1 MKYLF
6 MTAVLLALSSGRIL
20 LAADTVPEFKI
31 ESCSAAE
38 EMSGSA
44 ARNVQACLQD
54 EQTAKDTLR
63 QNWSSYD
70 PSQRSHCQL
79 LMKAG
84 GKPSYVE
91 LLTCLEMKTGPTT
104 TPTGNTRKKKGVQA
118 LSGGDWA

>member
-6 MTAVLLALSSGRIL
+6 MTAVLLALYSGRIL
-20 LAADTVPEFKI
+20 LAAETVPEFKI

-63 QNWSSYD
+63 QNWRSYD
-70 PSQRSHCQL
+70 PSKRNHCQRL
-79 LMKAG
+79 LKAG

-104 TPTGNTRKKKGVQA
+104 TPTDNTRKK
-118 LSGGDWA
+118 

>member
-1 MKYLF
+1 MKFLF
-6 MTAVLLALSSGRIL
+6 MTAGLLALSSGRIL

-54 EQTAKDTLR
+54 EKSEKDTFL

-104 TPTGNTRKKKGVQA
+104 TPTGNTRKKKGVRA

>member
-1 MKYLF
+1 MKYLL
-6 MTAVLLALSSGRIL
+6 MAAVLLALSSGRIL
-20 LAADTVPEFKI
+20 LAADAVPEFKI

-63 QNWSSYD
+63 QNWSSFD
-70 PSQRSHCQL
+70 RSQRNHCQL

-91 LLTCLEMKTGPTT
+91 LLTCLEMKAGPTT
-104 TPTGNTRKKKGVQA
+104 TPTRN
-118 LSGGDWA
+118 

>member
-31 ESCSAAE
+31 ESCRAAE
-38 EMSGSA
+38 GEPGSA
-44 ARNVQACLQD
+44 GRNVEACFQD

-63 QNWSSYD
+63 ENWNSYD
-70 PSQRSHCQL
+70 HSQRNHRQL

-84 GKPSYVE
+84 GKRWHRG
-91 LLTCLEMKTGPTT
+91 TGWSRASCA
-104 TPTGNTRKKKGVQA
+104 TPRSRPARGVR
-118 LSGGDWA
+118 

>member
-6 MTAVLLALSSGRIL
+6 VTAILLALSSGRIL

-31 ESCSAAE
+31 ESCRAAE
-38 EMSGSA
+38 QMIGSA
-44 ARNVQACLQD
+44 ADNVRACFQD

-63 QNWSSYD
+63 HNWSSYD
-70 PSQRSHCQL
+70 RSQRNHCRL

-91 LLTCLEMKTGPTT
+91 LLTCLEMKTGPKT
-104 TPTGNTRKKKGVQA
+104 TPPGNTRKKKGVRA
-118 LSGGDWA
+118 LPSGDWA

>member
-1 MKYLF
+1 MKYFF
-6 MTAVLLALSSGRIL
+6 MTAVFLALSSGRIL
-20 LAADTVPEFKI
+20 LAANTLPEFKI
-31 ESCSAAE
+31 ESCRAAE

-44 ARNVQACLQD
+44 ARNVEACFQD

-70 PSQRSHCQL
+70 ASQRNHCQL

-91 LLTCLEMKTGPTT
+91 LLTCIEMKIGATT
-104 TPTGNTRKKKGVQA
+104 TPIENTRKK
-118 LSGGDWA
+118 